1 MRFDLKR
8 MDPKTIQDYLLKIA
22 SSESLELES
31 DAAAILSRAADGS
44 MRDALSLL
52 DQALALS
59 KDKKI
64 DSAHVRSMLGF
75 SSKENVYELFNAM
88 INNDAKAIFDKT
100 DFLYQSGVD
109 PSFLMKDV
117 MDVLYWII
125 CLKTLPQLKNDKSHP
140 EFDRE
145 QGSAIADKVAINAL
159 MQLWQFFS
167 HQQEL
172 VAKSHQ
178 PLHAFQVICLEA
190 MYLSTLPSLEA
201 LIKTANNN
209 TLEVQTT
216 LGEKKKLT

>member
-1 MRFDLKR
+1 
-8 MDPKTIQDYLLKIA
+8 
-22 SSESLELES
+22 
-31 DAAAILSRAADGS
+31 
-44 MRDALSLL
+44 
-52 DQALALS
+52 
-59 KDKKI
+59 
-64 DSAHVRSMLGF
+64 
-75 SSKENVYELFNAM
+75 
-88 INNDAKAIFDKT
+88 
-100 DFLYQSGVD
+100 
-109 PSFLMKDV
+109 MKDV